1 MGYFNVIK
9 TCKRST
15 RSNQLQMKAG
25 ILCSATEMIIYSN
38 SVFFDIVAVL
48 KLLSEKNRDCL
59 MSSYFCLLSLHSV
72 RQNICL
78 TGTSKVIKNY
88 EKLYQPFDLKFSNNW
103 KLNAFV
109 SVRSRFKWFVQV
121 YYHIPGIVTKAG
133 SSRVNSLSRL
143 LAKAANRLSCLWS
156 RSNRDSRN
164 LYPEWLPT
172 KVTFQGIDDGMD
184 VKK

>member
-59 MSSYFCLLSLHSV
+59 MSSYFCLLSLHWRASLAL
-72 RQNICL
+72 QKL
-78 TGTSKVIKNY
+78 SKIMKNC
-88 EKLYQPFDLKFSNNW
+88 
-103 KLNAFV
+103 
-109 SVRSRFKWFVQV
+109 
-121 YYHIPGIVTKAG
+121 I
-133 SSRVNSLSRL
+133 
-143 LAKAANRLSCLWS
+143 S
-156 RSNRDSRN
+156 RSIWN
-164 LYPEWLPT
+164 
-172 KVTFQGIDDGMD
+172 FQTIESSMHLSVWEAVSNGSYRCIIIFPGSLLKL
-184 VKK
+184 VVAGWTACQGCQ